1 MVSNMKQTQTWKPDG
16 FAPGRRLARGFTLI
30 ELLVV
35 IAIIAIL
42 AGMLLPALAKAKAK
56 AQGIKCIAN
65 GKQMTLAWI
74 MYSGDYNEALVPNHI
89 SDTNAWILNNVAT
102 SMNGATN
109 HLDIMNGLLW
119 KYNTSLG
126 IYQCPGDKFAIISG
140 VKHNLQKNRSYSM
153 NGRLNSDVNWVQGTQ
168 YPDFRKQTD
177 IHDPAPTQCLVFLDE
192 NPYTIDDGYFAIP
205 AGSNPGDWQ
214 NSPATFH
221 NNAGSLSFA
230 DGHAEIWRWLEPT
243 TATITSLDYHSPK
256 GVNDR
261 DWIRLANAI
270 NQIPGKAY

>member
-1 MVSNMKQTQTWKPDG
+1 MRCNQTHLVAAVNPRR
-16 FAPGRRLARGFTLI
+16 GRAFTLI

-35 IAIIAIL
+35 ISIIAIL

-56 AQGIKCIAN
+56 AQGIKCISN
-65 GKQMTLAWI
+65 GKQMTLAWL
-74 MYSGDYNEALVPNHI
+74 MYSGDYNEQLVPNHI
-89 SDTNAWILNNVAT
+89 GDTNAWILNNVST
-102 SMNGATN
+102 SIYGATN
-109 HLDIMNGLLW
+109 HLDIMNGLLY
-119 KYNTSLG
+119 KYNASLG

-140 VKHNLQKNRSYSM
+140 TKRNLQKNRSYSM
-153 NGRLNSDVNWVQGTQ
+153 NGRLNSDVTWVQGTQ

-177 IHDPAPTQCLVFLDE
+177 INNPAPTQCLVFQDE

-243 TATITSLDYHSPK
+243 TATIMTLDYHSPK

>member
-1 MVSNMKQTQTWKPDG
+1 MCWNQTPLV
-16 FAPGRRLARGFTLI
+16 AAVNPRRGRAFTLI

-65 GKQMTLAWI
+65 GKQMTLAWL
-74 MYSGDYNEALVPNHI
+74 MYSGDYNESLVPNHI
-89 SDTNAWILNNVAT
+89 ADTNAWILGDVED
-102 SMNGATN
+102 MPDATN
-109 HLDIMNGLLW
+109 QVDIMNGLLW
-119 KYNTSLG
+119 KYSTSLG
-126 IYQCPGDKFAIISG
+126 IYQCPADKWALING
-140 VKHNLQKNRSYSM
+140 AKRNLQKVRSYSM
-153 NGRLNSDVNWVQGTQ
+153 NGRLNSDVTSVQGTQ

-177 IHDPAPTQCLVFLDE
+177 INNPAPTQCLVFLDE

-243 TATITSLDYHSPK
+243 TATIASRDYHSPK

-261 DWIRLANAI
+261 DWIRMANAI